1 MMTKRWPTIFLLWL
15 AGVLAAAQLG
25 KMAALMPAIRADLD
39 LTLAGAGLMVSLIEA
54 SGASLG
60 AIAGI
65 LAARFSARA
74 VLATG
79 SILVAAAGLAAAA
92 APDATLLYLARLVES
107 IGYLMVVIAAP
118 SLIAMAAGRDSA
130 AALALWSTF
139 VPVGIAGGTI
149 LSGLAASLIDWRLI
163 LVFWALAVLVT
174 LPRTFR
180 LPAMAEHR
188 QTGFAVPPPAIWAL
202 ALGFGFYTTL
212 EVGVL
217 GMLPAYLSEAWGFS
231 IASAGV
237 VTGVTSAATIAGSFA
252 AARLIGTGEGA
263 SRPLVLVAVGLALPA
278 ALFFAGF
285 PSREL
290 ATGLSGTAVA
300 AAVIAANAVSGLV
313 AAVAFAR
320 LPVLLRRSG
329 AALSLVTASNG
340 VFAQFGA
347 AGSLIG
353 PPLVGYVAS
362 RWGWSVVAPVV
373 AGLSLVSLAGFA
385 LGERLA
391 HVARDG
397 VSRPDA
403 RAGSGS
409 RGR

>member
-1 MMTKRWPTIFLLWL
+1 MNGRWPTIILLWFI
-15 AGVLAAAQLG
+15 GVLAAAQLG
-25 KMAALMPAIRADLD
+25 KMAALMPAIRADLG
-39 LTLAGAGLMVSLIEA
+39 LSLSSAGLMVSLIEA
-54 SGASLG
+54 GGASLG

-65 LAARFSARA
+65 LAARFSGRA
-74 VLATG
+74 VLAAG
-79 SILVAAAGLAAAA
+79 SILVATAGLAGAA
-92 APDATLLYLARLVES
+92 APDAALLYAARLIES

-118 SLIAMAAGRDSA
+118 SLIAMAAGRASA
-130 AALALWSTF
+130 TALALWSTF
-139 VPVGIAGGTI
+139 VPVGIAAGTI

-163 LVFWALAVLVT
+163 LVFWALIVLTT
-174 LPRTFR
+174 LPGTFR
-180 LPAMAEHR
+180 LPTMAEHR
-188 QTGFAVPPPAIWAL
+188 QTGLAVPPVAIWAL

-217 GMLPAYLSEAWGFS
+217 GMLPAYLSDAWGFS
-231 IASAGV
+231 IATAGV

-263 SRPLVLVAVGLALPA
+263 RRPLTLIAIGLAAPA
-278 ALFFAGF
+278 ALFFVGF
-285 PSREL
+285 PGGGL
-290 ATGLSGTAVA
+290 ATGVSGSVVA
-300 AAVIAANAVSGLV
+300 MAVIAANAISGLV

-320 LPVLLRRSG
+320 LPALLRRSG

-362 RWGWSVVAPVV
+362 HWGWSTVAPVV
-373 AGLSLVSLAGFA
+373 AGLSVLSLAGFA

-391 HVARDG
+391 G
-397 VSRPDA
+397 KS
-403 RAGSGS
+403 
-409 RGR
+409 

>member
-1 MMTKRWPTIFLLWL
+1 MTGRWPTIFLLWL

-25 KMAALMPAIRADLD
+25 KMAALMPAIRADLG
-39 LTLAGAGLMVSLIEA
+39 LTLAGAGLMISLIEA
-54 SGASLG
+54 GGASLG
-60 AIAGI
+60 TVAGI
-65 LAARFSARA
+65 LAARFSSRA

-79 SILVAAAGLAAAA
+79 STLIAVAGIAAAV
-92 APDATLLYLARLVES
+92 APDVALLYTARLVES

-118 SLIAMAAGRDSA
+118 SLIAMTAGRDSA

-139 VPVGIAGGTI
+139 VPVGIAAGTI
-149 LSGLAASLIDWRLI
+149 LSGFGASLIDWRLV
-163 LVFWALAVLVT
+163 LAFWAIAVLVT

-188 QTGFAVPPPAIWAL
+188 QTGFAVPPVAVWTLAI
-202 ALGFGFYTTL
+202 GFGFYTTL

-217 GMLPAYLSEAWGFS
+217 GMLPAYLSDVWGFS
-231 IASAGV
+231 IAAAGTI
-237 VTGVTSAATIAGSFA
+237 TGLTSAATIGGSFA
-252 AARLIGTGEGA
+252 AARLLGIGDGPR
-263 SRPLVLVAVGLALPA
+263 RPLVLIAIGLALPA

-285 PSREL
+285 PGEKL
-290 ATGLSGTAVA
+290 APHLSGTVVA
-300 AAVIAANAVSGLV
+300 AAIILANAISGLV

-320 LPVLLRRSG
+320 LPTLLRRSG
-329 AALSLVTASNG
+329 VPLSLVTASNG

-362 RWGWSVVAPVV
+362 RWDWSWVAPMVV
-373 AGLSLVSLAGFA
+373 GLSLLSLAGFA

-391 HVARDG
+391 DRAGRQVTAEG
-397 VSRPDA
+397 A

>member
-1 MMTKRWPTIFLLWL
+1 MMTGRWPTIFLLWF

-25 KMAALMPAIRADLD
+25 KMAALMPAIRADLG
-39 LTLAGAGLMVSLIEA
+39 LALAGAGLMVSLIEA
-54 SGASLG
+54 GGASLG

-79 SILVAAAGLAAAA
+79 SMLVAAAGLAAAA

-149 LSGLAASLIDWRLI
+149 LSGVAASLIDWRLI

-174 LPRTFR
+174 LPGSFR
-180 LPAMAEHR
+180 LPAMTEHR
-188 QTGFAVPPPAIWAL
+188 QTGFAVPPLAVWAL

-212 EVGVL
+212 EVGIL
-217 GMLPAYLSEAWGFS
+217 GMLPAYLSEAWGVS
-231 IASAGV
+231 LAAAGA
-237 VTGVTSAATIAGSFA
+237 VTGITSGATILGSFA
-252 AARLIGTGEGA
+252 AARLIGSGDGA
-263 SRPLVLVAVGLALPA
+263 RRPLVLVAIGLGLPA
-278 ALFFAGF
+278 LLFFPGF
-285 PSREL
+285 PTADL
-290 ATGLSGTAVA
+290 AAQMSARTVA
-300 AAVIAANAVSGLV
+300 AAIIAANAISGLV

-329 AALSLVTASNG
+329 VSLSLVTASNG

-362 RWGWSVVAPVV
+362 RWGWGMVAPVV
-373 AGLSLVSLAGFA
+373 TGLSALSLAGFA

-391 HVARDG
+391 GRARQ
-397 VSRPDA
+397 VS
-403 RAGSGS
+403 
-409 RGR
+409 